1 MVFTSSTRAQRQR
14 RAGFRIYQLFDF
26 PSEIWVLSRSSRVP
40 FLILNVQGRCVDI
53 FFWRSSLDCEFFY
66 LRFFFVNRR
75 SRDSE
80 VPHSIRKMSESHV
93 VVSWNSHLRT
103 FTSRKNYDLTVGK
116 EGSTV
121 TAQNPKMPAGIRE
134 NAHGGQ
140 SLKKPRFYFA
150 GKNERIRLPREKPK
164 QKMRRREL
172 CK

>member
-1 MVFTSSTRAQRQR
+1 MRQLTPRICTRRWQEKANAANHVGQQATSRYGQRKLLSNVRA
-14 RAGFRIYQLFDF
+14 
-26 PSEIWVLSRSSRVP
+26 
-40 FLILNVQGRCVDI
+40 LNVQGRCVDI

-121 TAQNPKMPAGIRE
+121 TAENPKMPAGIRE

-140 SLKKPRFYFA
+140 SLKKPRFFFA

-164 QKMRRREL
+164 QKM
-172 CK
+172 